1 MGTPHYCESCAK
13 ICNEAKKNVKKL
25 EKKVQTL
32 TIVCTA
38 SITLLGEQGVKALYD
53 TVSSFNKVTEVANG
67 GKESKEDK
75 TTTTDEE
82 NKDKPKEA
90 IKDGKVAIGNWK
102 PHIPKRMFEDKEP
115 TKPYSLTDELSRL
128 KEQEKENKPEEIDI
142 AVKPQE
148 FNLIVK
154 AATQK
159 PIEFIPA
166 LAAIQSQDWRTEFLT
181 PSTLAFDVFSTT
193 IALGNNYGFGE
204 YYGLGLDQY
213 SAISASTPGS
223 ASLVFIA
230 AICGSKNRRR

>member
-1 MGTPHYCESCAK
+1 MGTPHYCETCAK

-90 IKDGKVAIGNWK
+90 IKDGKVAIRNWK

-213 SAISASTPGS
+213 SGVSTPSPSGLS
-223 ASLVFIA
+223 YFAVIKLFN
-230 AICGSKNRRR
+230 NRKRTV

>member
-1 MGTPHYCESCAK
+1 MGTPHYCETCAK

-213 SAISASTPGS
+213 SGVSTPSPSGLS
-223 ASLVFIA
+223 YFAVIKLFN
-230 AICGSKNRRR
+230 NRKRTV

>member
-1 MGTPHYCESCAK
+1 MCTPHYCETCVK

-115 TKPYSLTDELSRL
+115 TKPYSLTDELSRI
-128 KEQEKENKPEEIDI
+128 KEQEKENKPEEINI
-142 AVKPQE
+142 AVKPQQ

-154 AATQK
+154 SATQE

-166 LAAIQSQDWRTEFLT
+166 LTAIQSQDWRTEFLT
-181 PSTLAFDVFSTT
+181 PSTLPFDVFSTT

-213 SAISASTPGS
+213 SGVSTPSPSGLS
-223 ASLVFIA
+223 YFAVIKLFN
-230 AICGSKNRRR
+230 NRKRTV

>member
-1 MGTPHYCESCAK
+1 MGTPHYCETCAK

-159 PIEFIPA
+159 PIEVIPA

-213 SAISASTPGS
+213 SGVSTPSPSGLS
-223 ASLVFIA
+223 YFAVIKLFN
-230 AICGSKNRRR
+230 NRKRTV